1 MRNVIFIT
9 SFLFCC
15 SLAAGQAETADSL
28 NIEMVF
34 VQGGTFAMGCTPE
47 QDNDCNDV
55 EKPIHDVTISDF
67 YIGKYEITQAQW
79 VAVMDSNP
87 SYFKGNNLPV
97 ETVSWND
104 VQDFIH
110 KLNAK
115 TGKQYRLPTEAEW
128 EFAARGGTK
137 SDSCK
142 YSGSNIAGHV
152 AWYDNNSDNKTHP
165 VGEKAP
171 NELGIYDMSGNVL
184 EWCNDWKGSYG
195 SNAQTNPKGSSYS
208 IYRINRGGS
217 FANYARLTRVSWRN
231 SDDPDCR
238 YNSLGFRLACSSK

>member
-1 MRNVIFIT
+1 
-9 SFLFCC
+9 
-15 SLAAGQAETADSL
+15 
-28 NIEMVF
+28 
-34 VQGGTFAMGCTPE
+34 
-47 QDNDCNDV
+47 
-55 EKPIHDVTISDF
+55 
-67 YIGKYEITQAQW
+67 
-79 VAVMDSNP
+79 MDSNP